1 MPVLIM
7 VLILLVITVL
17 LVIADK
23 LLVSYGECDISIK
36 EEDEEKKFTVQGGI
50 TLLSALIDNNIEIP
64 ASCAGRG
71 SCGFCKVQL
80 SSGGGQLLPTEE
92 IFTSKEER
100 RDGVRLACQ
109 VKVKEDLE
117 MRIPD
122 LLTSVKSMVKNG
134 TIDTKLK
141 WKFMNTPSPVII
153 EKKKVQKIDRGTRDK
168 VDEIIERYQDTDGAI
183 MPVLQRVNETFNYL
197 PEHILRLVSQEMD
210 VPLSTVYRIAT
221 FYNTFSLKPRGKYI
235 ITICTGTA
243 CHVKGAAD
251 IVSAFEEQLGLNA
264 GETTEDMLFTL
275 DAVRCIG
282 CCGLA
287 PVLTIN
293 EDIHGLLTPKKV
305 PELIDKYR
313 EL

>member
-23 LLVSYGECDISIK
+23 LLVSYGECAISIK
-36 EEDEEKKFTVQGGI
+36 EEDTEKKFSVQGGS
-50 TLLSALIDNNIEIP
+50 TLLSALIENNVKIP

-141 WKFMNTPSPVII
+141 WKFMNTLSPVII

-168 VDEIIERYQDTDGAI
+168 VDEIIERYQDTHGAI